1 MEEANINYEALF
13 DVLRRERHQNELQE
27 LDQNFF
33 SDLKNYLAEKKASLE
48 SAAPG
53 EFERLSNQYNNIK
66 KLVRELYDRREKK
79 IALLAMTSVK
89 TQADLVETRNLL
101 PEERPL
107 FDSLVEV
114 FRRFR
119 QDLLFSLINQ
129 FVSSGSFS
137 SGSSASFTS
146 SVSSSSIS
154 SSASASSTSS
164 SSSPSSVSSS
174 PVSSSSVDDK
184 IDDES
189 NEGADKGK
197 VRVRFV
203 SALPRFAGEDGEVFG
218 PFSPGDEA
226 SLPLNIAEVLLKK
239 GRAERV

>member
-137 SGSSASFTS
+137 PGSSDSFTS
-146 SVSSSSIS
+146 SNSSIS
-154 SSASASSTSS
+154 SSSSASPISSSASSST
-164 SSSPSSVSSS
+164 
-174 PVSSSSVDDK
+174 VSSSSVDDK
-184 IDDES
+184 RINDE
-189 NEGADKGK
+189 NYTGADKGK